1 MNVSW
6 NEGVASQAESPLIPA
21 PPVSAGNGPSG
32 ICLSYLLSGHIP
44 YVKPGAIHPNPLLQR
59 KLTEAPGVSILD
71 QVSLTHE
78 RGRGILG
85 KSQGSQEGQA
95 QNRGAHHINH
105 KTGKEQL
112 GSLPRP
118 HAMSAVCLCIRPM
131 VPNKG
136 LPLRTITG
144 ALGLPE
150 GPQ

>member
-6 NEGVASQAESPLIPA
+6 IEGVAIQAESPLTPIP
-21 PPVSAGNGPSG
+21 PPLISAGNGPSG

-71 QVSLTHE
+71 QVSLTRE

-85 KSQGSQEGQA
+85 KSQGSREGQA

-105 KTGKEQL
+105 KTGTEQL

-118 HAMSAVCLCIRPM
+118 HAMSAVLSM
-131 VPNKG
+131 HQ
-136 LPLRTITG
+136 TH
-144 ALGLPE
+144 